1 MLSVEEELKEF
12 NDALKEN
19 NKVNNLITITQ
30 HDHCMP
36 YLQYNGIRY
45 ATIERLKY
53 LYYSALSIPEF
64 QRSVEDDPKN
74 YHCLISNLMEAEKQ
88 YNKKKRKSKKKVKRS
103 EKLSSLLRFLYKS
116 LFLV

>member
-1 MLSVEEELKEF
+1 MFWREHEDLETIV
-12 NDALKEN
+12 AVKEN

-45 ATIERLKY
+45 ATERLKY

-64 QRSVEDDPKN
+64 QRSVEDDP
-74 YHCLISNLMEAEKQ
+74 Q
-88 YNKKKRKSKKKVKRS
+88 
-103 EKLSSLLRFLYKS
+103 KLS
-116 LFLV
+116 LFNK